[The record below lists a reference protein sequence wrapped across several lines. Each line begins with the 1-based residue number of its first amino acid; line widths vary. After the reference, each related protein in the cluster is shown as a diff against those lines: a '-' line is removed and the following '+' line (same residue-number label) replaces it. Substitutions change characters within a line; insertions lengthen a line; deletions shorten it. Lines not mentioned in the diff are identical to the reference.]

1 MLYNYQ
7 WKEKTVVKASK
18 MKIADLKPHPKNAEI
33 YGYNEDVSEL
43 VEKIRRSKKVHTLT
57 VNSSGFI
64 LAGNSRYKACIE
76 LGIGE
81 VNVEVID
88 FETPEEEIEYII
100 NDNATREKT
109 VEQKSREA
117 KALKEVES
125 VLAEKRMKAGV
136 KNPVAVPPQGI
147 EQLEQGKSRDI
158 TAKKIGLRSGREA
171 DRAINTIKVIDKL
184 EDDGRTEEAD
194 LIRAVLNK
202 RSVSTAEELAKN
214 IDKVDIPEDDIELIK
229 MGRKSPY
236 SYIESAKKK
245 DKEPEVP
252 KQEVPQVDPTEF
264 LRGKTTKEIIDN
276 YVNNGAIIKPGTK
289 IEKSKLVQK
298 LEKHIDVFSMG
309 MVECMMYQKE
319 IHQFTEKDIDE
330 LRICFNKIISDLNGY
345 KNLFL
350 GGK

>member
-1 MLYNYQ
+1 M
-7 WKEKTVVKASK
+7 KATK

-33 YGYNEDVSEL
+33 YGYNEDVSDL

-57 VNSSGFI
+57 VNSKGYI

-88 FETPEEEIEYII
+88 FETLEEEIEYII

-125 VLAEKRMKAGV
+125 VLAEIRMKAGV
-136 KNPVAVPPQGI
+136 KNPVPVPAQGI
-147 EQLEQGKSRDI
+147 EQEEQGRSRNI
-158 TAKKIGLRSGREA
+158 VAKKVGLRSGHEV
-171 DRAINTIKVIDKL
+171 DRAISTVKIIDKL

-245 DKEPEVP
+245 DKEPEAP
-252 KQEVPQVDPTEF
+252 KQESPQVDPIEF
-264 LRGKTTKEIIDN
+264 LKGKTTKEIIDN

-289 IEKSKLVQK
+289 IEKSKLLEK

>member
-1 MLYNYQ
+1 MRA
-7 WKEKTVVKASK
+7 TK

-33 YGYNEDVSEL
+33 YGYNEDVSDL

-57 VNSSGFI
+57 VNSKGCI
-64 LAGNSRYKACIE
+64 LAGNSRFKACIE
-76 LGIGE
+76 LGIEE

>member
-1 MLYNYQ
+1 MRA
-7 WKEKTVVKASK
+7 TK

-33 YGYNEDVSEL
+33 YGYNEDVSDL

-57 VNSSGFI
+57 VNSNGYI

-76 LGIGE
+76 LGISD
-81 VNVEVID
+81 VNVEIID
-88 FETPEEEIEYII
+88 FETLEEEIEYII

-147 EQLEQGKSRDI
+147 EQIEQGKSRDI

-184 EDDGRTEEAD
+184 ENEGRKEEAD
-194 LIRAVLNK
+194 LVRAVLNK

-252 KQEVPQVDPTEF
+252 KQETPQVDPIEF
-264 LRGKTTKEIIDN
+264 LKGKTTKEIIDN

-289 IEKSKLVQK
+289 IEKSKLLEK
-298 LEKHIDVFSMG
+298 LEKHINVFSMG

>member
-1 MLYNYQ
+1 
-7 WKEKTVVKASK
+7 
-18 MKIADLKPHPKNAEI
+18 MKVMDLRPHPKNAEI
-33 YGYNEDVSEL
+33 YGYNEDISDL

-57 VNSSGFI
+57 VNSDGYI
-64 LAGNSRYKACIE
+64 LAGNSRHKACIE
-76 LGIGE
+76 LGISE
-81 VNVEVID
+81 VNVEIID

-117 KALKEVES
+117 KALKEVETF
-125 VLAEKRMKAGV
+125 LARKRQATSTGGS
-136 KNPVAVPPQGI
+136 NPQLTPVSAEAVGQT
-147 EQLEQGKSRDI
+147 EQGESRNI
-158 TAKKIGLRSGREA
+158 VAKKVGLRSGHEV
-171 DRAINTIKVIDKL
+171 DRAITTVKIIDKL
-184 EDDGRTEEAD
+184 ENEGRTEEAD
-194 LIRAVLNK
+194 LVRAVLNK

-245 DKEPEVP
+245 DKVPETP
-252 KQEVPQVDPTEF
+252 KQESQVDPNEF
-264 LRGKTTKEIIDN
+264 LKGKTTKEIIDN

-289 IEKSKLVQK
+289 IEKSKLLQK
-298 LEKHIDVFSMG
+298 LEKHIDIFSMG

>member
-1 MLYNYQ
+1 M
-7 WKEKTVVKASK
+7 KATK

-33 YGYNEDVSEL
+33 YGYNEDVSDL
-43 VEKIRRSKKVHTLT
+43 VEKIRRSKKVHTMT
-57 VNSSGFI
+57 VNSKGYI

-125 VLAEKRMKAGV
+125 ALALKRKSIFGKVGRDIQLTGDM
-136 KNPVAVPPQGI
+136 PVSAHAHNSELCIQGT
-147 EQLEQGKSRDI
+147 SRD
-158 TAKKIGLRSGREA
+158 AVSKKVGLRSGHEV
-171 DRAINTIKVIDKL
+171 DRAITTIKIIDKL
-184 EDDGRTEEAD
+184 ENEGRTEEAD
-194 LIRAVLNK
+194 LVRAVLNK

-214 IDKVDIPEDDIELIK
+214 IDKVDIPKDDIELIK

-245 DKEPEVP
+245 DKEPDAS
-252 KQEVPQVDPTEF
+252 KQEPSQVDPIEF
-264 LRGKTTKEIIDN
+264 LKGKTTKEIIDN

-289 IEKSKLVQK
+289 IEKSKLLEK

>member
-1 MLYNYQ
+1 MRA
-7 WKEKTVVKASK
+7 TK
-18 MKIADLKPHPKNAEI
+18 MKMADLKPHPKNAEI
-33 YGYNEDVSEL
+33 YGYNEDVSDL

-57 VNSSGFI
+57 VNSKGYI

-117 KALKEVES
+117 KALKEVEAF
-125 VLAEKRMKAGV
+125 LARKRQSEAGKTFGVGMEKLV
-136 KNPVAVPPQGI
+136 PVSAPAI
-147 EQLEQGKSRDI
+147 EQEEQGKSRNI
-158 TAKKIGLRSGREA
+158 VAKKVGLRSGHEV
-171 DRAINTIKVIDKL
+171 DRAITTIKIIDKL
-184 EDDGRTEEAD
+184 ENEGRTEEAD
-194 LIRAVLNK
+194 LVRAVLNK

-245 DKEPEVP
+245 DKEPDTP
-252 KQEVPQVDPTEF
+252 KQEPPQVDPIEF
-264 LRGKTTKEIIDN
+264 LKGKTTKEIIDN

-289 IEKSKLVQK
+289 IEKSKLLEK

>member
-1 MLYNYQ
+1 MRA
-7 WKEKTVVKASK
+7 TK

-33 YGYNEDVSEL
+33 YGYNEDVSDL

-57 VNSSGFI
+57 VNSEGYI

-117 KALKEVES
+117 KALKEVEEA
-125 VLAEKRMKAGV
+125 LAKKRQATSTGGV
-136 KNPVAVPPQGI
+136 RPQLVAVPPHAV
-147 EQLEQGKSRDI
+147 EQIEQGKSRDI

-184 EDDGRTEEAD
+184 ENEGRKEEAD
-194 LIRAVLNK
+194 LVRAVLNK

-245 DKEPEVP
+245 DKEPETP
-252 KQEVPQVDPTEF
+252 KQEVPQVDSTEF
-264 LRGKTTKEIIDN
+264 LKGKTTKEIIDN

-289 IEKSKLVQK
+289 IEKSKLLEK
-298 LEKHIDVFSMG
+298 LEKHINVFSMG

>member
-1 MLYNYQ
+1 M
-7 WKEKTVVKASK
+7 KATK
-18 MKIADLKPHPKNAEI
+18 MKVIDLKPHPKNAEI
-33 YGYNEDVSEL
+33 YGYNEDISDL

-57 VNSSGFI
+57 VNSDGYI
-64 LAGNSRYKACIE
+64 LAGNSRHKACIE
-76 LGIGE
+76 LGISE
-81 VNVEVID
+81 VNVEIID

-245 DKEPEVP
+245 DKEPEAP
-252 KQEVPQVDPTEF
+252 KQEVQQVDPNEF
-264 LRGKTTKEIIDN
+264 LKGMTTKEIIDN

-289 IEKSKLVQK
+289 IEKSKLLQK

>member
-1 MLYNYQ
+1 
-7 WKEKTVVKASK
+7 VKATK
-18 MKIADLKPHPKNAEI
+18 MKVIDLKPHPKNAEI
-33 YGYNEDVSEL
+33 YGYNEDISDL

-57 VNSSGFI
+57 VNSDGYI
-64 LAGNSRYKACIE
+64 LAGNSRHKACIE
-76 LGIGE
+76 LGISE
-81 VNVEVID
+81 VNVEIID

-245 DKEPEVP
+245 DKEPEAP
-252 KQEVPQVDPTEF
+252 KQEVQQVDPNEF
-264 LRGKTTKEIIDN
+264 LKGMTTKEIIDN

-289 IEKSKLVQK
+289 IEKSKLLQK

>member
-1 MLYNYQ
+1 M
-7 WKEKTVVKASK
+7 KATK
-18 MKIADLKPHPKNAEI
+18 MKVMDLKPHPKNAEI
-33 YGYNEDVSEL
+33 YGYNEDISDL

-57 VNSSGFI
+57 VNSDGYI
-64 LAGNSRYKACIE
+64 LAGNSRHKACIE
-76 LGIGE
+76 LGIEE
-81 VNVEVID
+81 VNVEIID

-125 VLAEKRMKAGV
+125 VLALKRKSIGGMGGFED
-136 KNPVAVPPQGI
+136 VAVSPHVVEQI
-147 EQLEQGKSRDI
+147 EQGRSRDI

-184 EDDGRTEEAD
+184 EDEGRTEEAD
-194 LIRAVLNK
+194 LIRSVLNK
-202 RSVSTAEELAKN
+202 RSVSSAEELARN

-245 DKEPEVP
+245 DKEPDIP
-252 KQEVPQVDPTEF
+252 KQETPQVDPNEF
-264 LRGKTTKEIIDN
+264 LKGKTTKEIIDN